1 MVPLFCVVIAGLCGL
16 VVSAP
21 APEETEFYT
30 TKYDHV
36 DVEMI
41 LNNRRLV
48 NYYTACM
55 LSQGPCPPEGLE
67 LKRILPD
74 ALKTNCKRCTDKQKA
89 TTLRTIKRLMKE
101 YPKTWALLKA
111 EWDPEDKYVKLF
123 ITTYSNWTRIPEP
136 VTPMIIF
143 DRFGDE
149 DTSESPKPDN
159 DTSQEPSQTTS
170 STTPRVWLPPIPPL
184 NPNPGYNPLAN
195 SIGQGLRATIDRL
208 SSVSYNMAVRAIVFV
223 NDFGMGMTESA
234 IKYFLSP
241 K

>member
-1 MVPLFCVVIAGLCGL
+1 
-16 VVSAP
+16 
-21 APEETEFYT
+21 
-30 TKYDHV
+30 
-36 DVEMI
+36 
-41 LNNRRLV
+41 
-48 NYYTACM
+48 M
-55 LSQGPCPPEGLE
+55 L
-67 LKRILPD
+67 KILPD

-123 ITTYSNWTRIPEP
+123 ITTYSNWTKIPEP

-159 DTSQEPSQTTS
+159 DTSQEPSKPTS
-170 STTPRVWLPPIPPL
+170 DTTPRVWLPPIPPL
-184 NPNPGYNPLAN
+184 NSNPGYNPIAN

-208 SSVSYNMAVRAIVFV
+208 SSVYYNMAVRAIVFV

>member
-16 VVSAP
+16 VVPAP

-55 LSQGPCPPEGLE
+55 LNKGPCPPEGLE

-89 TTLRTIKRLMKE
+89 TTLRTVKRLMKE
-101 YPKTWALLKA
+101 YPKIWAQLKA

-123 ITTYSNWTRIPEP
+123 ITTYSNWASIPEP
-136 VTPMIIF
+136 ETPMIIF

-149 DTSESPKPDN
+149 YTSEPSKAN
-159 DTSQEPSQTTS
+159 ETIQESSSQPTS
-170 STTPRVWLPPIPPL
+170 STTERVWLPPIPPL
-184 NPNPGYNPLAN
+184 NPNPGYSPLGN
-195 SIGQGLRATIDRL
+195 SIGQGLRATIDRFYR
-208 SSVSYNMAVRAIVFV
+208 VGYHIAVRTIVFV
-223 NDFGMGMTESA
+223 NNFGTGMTESA
-234 IKYFLSP
+234 LKYFLRP